1 VKFVPLPRSFYLP
14 SAEVVAPQLLG
25 HWLLRRT
32 SKGLVGGRIVE
43 TEAYLIGDPA
53 CHGYVGETAR
63 NRVMYGPPGFAY
75 VYLIYG
81 YYYCFN
87 TVCLAEGK
95 AEAVL
100 VRAVEAEIGEDVMLK
115 NRPCKGV
122 EHLTS
127 GPGKLCDAM
136 DITREL
142 DGSDLCSASSPVF
155 IARNEN
161 LREYLTERGPMITT
175 TRIGL
180 TKAADLPLRYYLDR
194 SKYVSKR
201 IPKPRQK
208 RKRST

>member
-1 VKFVPLPRSFYLP
+1 MKFVPLPRSFYLP
-14 SAEVVAPQLLG
+14 SAEVVAPRLLG

-32 SKGLVGGRIVE
+32 PKGLMGGRIVE

-81 YYYCFN
+81 YYFCFN
-87 TVCLAEGK
+87 TVCLAKGQ

-100 VRAVEAEIGEDVMLK
+100 VRGVEAEVGEDLMLV
-115 NRPCKGV
+115 NRPVKDAKS
-122 EHLTS
+122 LTD

-136 DITREL
+136 EITREL
-142 DGSDLCSASSPVF
+142 DGSDLCSAESPVF

-161 LREYLTERGPMITT
+161 LEQYLTERGPMITT

-180 TKAADLPLRYYLDR
+180 TKAADLPLRYYLDKSR
-194 SKYVSKR
+194 FVSKR
-201 IPKPRQK
+201 IPKPRAKAK
-208 RKRST
+208 R